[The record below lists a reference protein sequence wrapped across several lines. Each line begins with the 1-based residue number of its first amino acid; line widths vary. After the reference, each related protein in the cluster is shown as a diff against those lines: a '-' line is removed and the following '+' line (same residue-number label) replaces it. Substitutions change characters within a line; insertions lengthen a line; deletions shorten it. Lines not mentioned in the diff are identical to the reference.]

1 MGEEIPPL
9 TMIKRLTI
17 FPVLF
22 KNNWIFRISVSDQ
35 ANVLIYA
42 MHAEEPIF
50 MMRFFDDEELAVAW
64 IDECIAG
71 KHVE

>member
-9 TMIKRLTI
+9 NMIKRLTI

>member
-1 MGEEIPPL
+1 
-9 TMIKRLTI
+9 MIKRLTI

-42 MHAEEPIF
+42 MHAEEPVF

>member
-1 MGEEIPPL
+1 
-9 TMIKRLTI
+9 
-17 FPVLF
+17 
-22 KNNWIFRISVSDQ
+22 
-35 ANVLIYA
+35 
-42 MHAEEPIF
+42 MHAEEPVF